1 MALLGVPSLPL
12 QGECLRI
19 YRKLQ
24 KMELWVLL
32 VLAVITPTL
41 AQLEGSGAGLEEG
54 SGSGVEGSGAEVVI

>member
-1 MALLGVPSLPL
+1 MARRG
-12 QGECLRI
+12 
-19 YRKLQ
+19 
-24 KMELWVLL
+24 MEVWVLL